1 MPALVYG
8 PGNPYAKLGA
18 GSGDPAAV
26 RALTRDDLV
35 AFHKAWIRPDKAKI
49 FVVSNLPLAEVKAAF
64 EKRFG
69 SWKGEGTPGAKAFT
83 VAPKQ
88 SAPKIVLVD
97 RPDSPQSLILAGQM
111 TSLVASDELLPTV
124 TANEVLG
131 SGFLSRINMELRENK
146 HWSYGAGGGFQRLE
160 HAVPYVINA
169 PVQADKTGES
179 IKVLM
184 TIVGDFLTTKGVTE
198 AELTRNVN
206 GDIRE
211 LAGRYETSGAVLTAM
226 QFNDLLRRPDNYYDS
241 IAQKYRALTAAQLDA
256 AARKALDPNRFVWV
270 VVGDAAKVKPQLD
283 GLGLTVEVVPAKPA
297 AAGN

>member
-1 MPALVYG
+1 
-8 PGNPYAKLGA
+8 
-18 GSGDPAAV
+18 
-26 RALTRDDLV
+26 
-35 AFHKAWIRPDKAKI
+35 
-49 FVVSNLPLAEVKAAF
+49 VSDLPLAEVKAAF

-69 SWKGEGTPGAKAFT
+69 AWKGEGAPGTKAFT
-83 VAPKQ
+83 VAPAQ

-111 TSLVASDELLPTV
+111 TSLVSSDELLPTV

-146 HWSYGAGGGFQRLE
+146 HWSYGAGGGYQRLE

-184 TIVGDFLTTKGVTE
+184 TLVSEFLTTKGVTE

-211 LAGRYETSGAVLTAM
+211 LAGRYETSGSVLTAM
-226 QFNDLLRRPDNYYDS
+226 QFNDLLGRPDNYYDT
-241 IAQKYRALTAAQLDA
+241 IAQKYRALTGPQLDA
-256 AARKALDPNRFVWV
+256 AARKALDPNKFVWV

-283 GLGLTVEVVPAKPA
+283 GIGLPVEVIPAKPA
-297 AAGN
+297 K